1 MKNRP
6 RAHGRTSDAGESWEF
21 LSATVAELAR
31 PAGGRRATTP

>member
-6 RAHGRTSDAGESWEF
+6 RAHGRTPDAEESWEF

-31 PAGGRRATTP
+31 PAGGPAPTS